1 MTKERKK
8 VRKSRRFLH
17 IFVSLSVL
25 ILTGAAYGA
34 GYTCPESKRYTT
46 CYTNYFMTPNAQVG
60 NSCQDC
66 RNEYSDEV
74 QDCSDPITIPHGTRV
89 SSGKQNCVGK
99 FTEGSG
105 SNGTESQIGTITCS
119 GCSEFDS
126 CQYERY
132 VCNCDTGYHAVNQGT
147 SSCTCE
153 PDCSPSKEC
162 SSLGAEWS
170 GTFNECEVG
179 DENTKC
185 TKPCTKHCS
194 QSLANCPEHATCVYD
209 DNTRTGVLKYGN
221 RNDETMCEYED
232 FPCAIASITCNE
244 GYQYFDS
251 PSRCVKKCTLQCS
264 ENDTASCP
272 ENAICTYEN
281 KIYDGTENEEGACE
295 VPSNLCPVESF
306 TCKPGY
312 KKSDD
317 GHSCILNEVTC
328 GVGEYLPMGTLTCA
342 ACTAGSWC
350 PGNQTFE
357 FNAVTDQGITA
368 CPSAYPNSEMSATAI
383 TQCFSDT
390 KSRPWTGIQNP
401 CTTPDNCA
409 TATCN
414 ECSVDACDYSVYAN
428 ADGTADGALK
438 DGCATNDDPC
448 TQTVASV
455 TANVG
460 FFVEDMA
467 CPICPDGK
475 ICAGGDAQPETCPAG
490 KVCVNGGVS
499 ECPAGHYCPSGSSEA
514 TECPEGSFCPT
525 GSATPFTCPAD
536 ADGSETPRDDF
547 SRCYQLCDMTVED
560 VEFSVS
566 VTPVAERVYALSET
580 EFPTCSYNIECER
593 GYVLIDGD
601 TSAPSC
607 QNVRRSILLN
617 DQNPTTGSGVR
628 NLYIWHGE
636 GWYSDP
642 QLRVEI
648 SNLETLPT
656 KTGYDFGGYYSQPKG
671 QGLRIIENNG
681 NLIFS
686 HEVLTFASAQQTE
699 IYADWIPGITTCAAG
714 EYYTNS
720 IGCVPCPADNYCPGG
735 DFRTEG
741 GTQGLNSCADLGDG
755 AWSHASSGSVMPED
769 CYRTCESREVIY
781 GTAYPVNQTEN
792 WPVACSFNGVSDT
805 GNPCDII
812 DDRCVETSCTKEFE
826 LIGGL
831 CTPCSRENAVSY
843 KDGANCFIQG
853 CVDGYHPNAGGVAC
867 VENTV
872 ECVAPNAVEA
882 YQTWDYKQQ
891 AFSACTIKTCN
902 DGYHVTA
909 NACVLDEQACVVEH
923 GTGVKEWDF
932 VANAWGPCTATQ
944 CDPGYTNDPAQTTDT
959 AQQCGRCRNHFSVLG
974 TPAAS
979 SYIRECEIASCMYQ
993 GELYILRDNECEPI
1007 CDINGREDDTGF
1019 MKWNPTT
1026 GKCDRTCKTGY
1037 SMW

>member
-1 MTKERKK
+1 M
-8 VRKSRRFLH
+8 RKSRRFLH

-34 GYTCPESKRYTT
+34 GYTCPESKRYTS
-46 CYTNYFMTPNAQVG
+46 CNGDYYMTPNTNVG
-60 NSCQDC
+60 NSCARCDLVPDFTQVVKNC
-66 RNEYSDEV
+66 NRP
-74 QDCSDPITIPHGTRV
+74 CSVT
-89 SSGKQNCVGK
+89 
-99 FTEGSG
+99 
-105 SNGTESQIGTITCS
+105 NGT
-119 GCSEFDS
+119 
-126 CQYERY
+126 CQYEGTERNDIY
-132 VCNCDTGYHAVNQGT
+132 HYIGNGAITTEPGVSAGCTPELKQQGKCTGGTPKISCNASFYLSGETCPACATGQYSTKGMNSCAACTGKPANSHYTGKGTSETGCPWDCDTGYQKNGNTCCNLNQNCSVLNSGNQTWTGT
-147 SSCTCE
+147 YNACT
-153 PDCSPSKEC
+153 
-162 SSLGAEWS
+162 A
-170 GTFNECEVG
+170 G

-185 TKPCTKHCS
+185 TTSCQKSCS
-194 QSLANCPEHATCVYD
+194 TAMAPCPEHASSCEHDT
-209 DNTRTGVLKYGN
+209 THTTSGTLTYGN
-221 RNDETMCEYED
+221 RNNTSQCQATVEACPITKIVCED
-232 FPCAIASITCNE
+232 
-244 GYQYFDS
+244 
-251 PSRCVKKCTLQCS
+251 
-264 ENDTASCP
+264 
-272 ENAICTYEN
+272 
-281 KIYDGTENEEGACE
+281 
-295 VPSNLCPVESF
+295 
-306 TCKPGY
+306 GY
-312 KKSDD
+312 KLTSDNK
-317 GHSCILNEVTC
+317 CVLNQVTC
-328 GVGEYLPMGTLTCA
+328 DAGKYLPMGTLTCTT
-342 ACTAGSWC
+342 CPAGSWC

-368 CPSAYPNSEMSATAI
+368 CPSAYPNSEISATAI

-455 TANVG
+455 TANIG